1 MTSGSTRS
9 GWRLS
14 LQAWLGLL
22 ALGLLLWLTITHAG
36 MLMEILWVL
45 FGALLLSIAI
55 HPVVSTLARWRI
67 PRAVTILGVYV
78 ILGLLLALLGSLIAP
93 AISEEINTLQNSGP
107 EFIQATISRIAK
119 TPLLSQVIP
128 STDVLAQNLIQ
139 RMDLL
144 VRTTVGAVA
153 SLGGMALDVLV
164 MLILA
169 FFISTD
175 ASLGKR
181 LLNDWL
187 PASDRA
193 LVDHL
198 WKRLR
203 HRLTRWFWA
212 QAGIAL
218 YFIVTFSAGLT
229 LLGVPFAFTIGLV
242 GGILEIIPYLGG
254 AVAVFLAMLSAL
266 TVQPLLAVWV
276 FVLYLVVT
284 ELESHVIAPAFYGR
298 AIGLHPAVVLVALLV
313 GVKAGGVVGVLF
325 AVPVAVVLAAL
336 LGEAH
341 TLWQTTETGTLGKA
355 GASHEPEEGAPH
367 EPEPSPTS

>member
-1 MTSGSTRS
+1 MKMKSKLTRS

-14 LQAWLGLL
+14 PQAWLSLL
-22 ALGLLLWLTITHAG
+22 ALGLLLWLTIAYAG
-36 MLMEILWVL
+36 LLMEILWVL
-45 FGALLLSIAI
+45 FGALLLSVAI
-55 HPVVSTLARWRI
+55 YPAVSMLARWRI
-67 PRAVTILGVYV
+67 PRAVTVLGVYV
-78 ILGLLLALLGSLIAP
+78 LFGLLLTLLGSLVAP
-93 AISEEINTLQNSGP
+93 AISKEITTLQNSGP
-107 EFIQATISRIAK
+107 DFVQSSISRIAK
-119 TPLLSQVIP
+119 TPLLSQLIP

-144 VRTTVGAVA
+144 VKTTVAAVA
-153 SLGGMALDVLV
+153 SLGGMALDVLI

-181 LLNDWL
+181 VLNDWL
-187 PASDRA
+187 PASHRARLDR
-193 LVDHL
+193 L

-203 HRLTRWFWA
+203 HRLTRWMWA

-218 YFIVTFSAGLT
+218 YFVVTFSAGLA

-254 AVAVFLAMLSAL
+254 AVAVFLAVLSAL
-266 TVQPLLAVWV
+266 TVRPLLAVWV

-336 LGEAH
+336 LGEAR
-341 TLWQTTETGTLGKA
+341 TVWQTTETGTEGEQD
-355 GASHEPEEGAPH
+355 ASHEPEPV
-367 EPEPSPTS
+367 PTS